1 MRPFPIRLRADASV
15 TDHAFLQAICDDPA
29 DDTPRLVYA
38 DWLEERGNPERAEF
52 IRLQI
57 DVAHG
62 RRRAAAREKEL
73 LFQYG
78 DAWTAELPE
87 LEGIR
92 WGDFERGFV
101 ESVWAMTS
109 QVFVDHAADIFTATP
124 VRRLVVKRLA
134 GRSPGLTH
142 FYKCRFLKRLTH
154 LDLSGQGRVP
164 GMRSRHVLGL
174 SWQLPNL
181 RSFRASDCGL
191 RDADML
197 WLCGDRDD
205 MNRLEELV
213 LSSNEIGSEGVRN
226 LAESRHLTQLARLVL
241 SHNQIDTEGA
251 RALARTANLPKL
263 RALYLNSNPI
273 DALGRRLL
281 RQRYGASV
289 CRF

>member
-1 MRPFPIRLRADASV
+1 MIDE
-15 TDHAFLQAICDDPA
+15 AFLQAICENPS

-38 DWLEERGNPERAEF
+38 DWLEERGRVERAEF

-57 DVAHG
+57 DVTHG

-73 LFQYG
+73 LFQHG

-101 ESVWAMTS
+101 ESVGAATS
-109 QVFVDHAADIFTATP
+109 DVFVEHAAAIFAAAP
-124 VRRLVVKRLA
+124 VRRLVMKRLA

-174 SWQLPNL
+174 SSQLSNL

-191 RDADML
+191 RDAEMR
-197 WLCGDRDD
+197 WLCGDLEDVS
-205 MNRLEELV
+205 NLEELV
-213 LSSNEIGSEGVRN
+213 LSSNEIGSEGARA
-226 LAESRHLTQLARLVL
+226 LAASRHLTHLTRLVL
-241 SHNQIDTEGA
+241 SNNQIDTEGA
-251 RALARTANLPKL
+251 RELARTANLPKL
-263 RALYLNSNPI
+263 RTLYLNSNPI
-273 DALGRRLL
+273 AALGRRLL

>member
-1 MRPFPIRLRADASV
+1 VI
-15 TDHAFLQAICDDPA
+15 DHAFLQAICENPA

-38 DWLEERGNPERAEF
+38 DWLEERGRVERAEF

-57 DVAHG
+57 DIARG
-62 RRRAAAREKEL
+62 RRGAAAREKEL
-73 LFQYG
+73 LFQHG

-101 ESVWAMTS
+101 ESVWAATS
-109 QVFVDHAADIFTATP
+109 DAIVEHAAAIFAAAP
-124 VRRLVVKRLA
+124 VRRL
-134 GRSPGLTH
+134 T
-142 FYKCRFLKRLTH
+142 LKTLVWPRIQSFTTFPLLNRLTH
-154 LDLSGQGRVP
+154 LDVSGQDSIA
-164 GMRSRHVLGL
+164 RSMHRFL
-174 SWQLPNL
+174 SLELPTL

-191 RDADML
+191 TDADVGA
-197 WLCGDRDD
+197 WLAVLFDHVSNLD
-205 MNRLEELV
+205 ELI
-213 LSSNEIGSEGVRN
+213 LSSNQIGSAGVGF
-226 LAESRHLTQLARLVL
+226 LVESRHLTHLTRLVL

-281 RQRYGASV
+281 RQRYGAKV